1 MSRIRTATNIVN
13 RNVSEAGTS
22 ISIPICTTF
31 ITTISYIPGVV
42 CLAKSLHLYT
52 KHMVKQ
58 SPVVLV
64 VYTN

>member
-42 CLAKSLHLYT
+42 CLAK
-52 KHMVKQ
+52 
-58 SPVVLV
+58 
-64 VYTN
+64 